1 MLCNRTSCI
10 LAPQSDISY
19 RKWLAVPF
27 FYLFISALLLVCL
40 NQFTNI
46 DLLLADYYFDFQTN
60 HFIWRNSWFAQQLMH
75 IYIKDVIMIIGFAL
89 ISFVLI
95 DVVVAFKWLTNWL
108 RIRLRFAAISAVLV
122 PLIIS
127 ALKQQSVL
135 HCPWDEQRYG
145 GTAPYLRLF
154 DSVPP
159 TMQAGHCFPAGHAS
173 TGLWLAAF
181 CVFWLPNRPRM
192 AIGVFFT
199 GLGVGFVL
207 GWVQQMRGAHFLSH
221 TLWSMWI
228 ASAIVIVMLRVS
240 QSFLY
245 SNQQ

>member
-1 MLCNRTSCI
+1 
-10 LAPQSDISY
+10 
-19 RKWLAVPF
+19 
-27 FYLFISALLLVCL
+27 
-40 NQFTNI
+40 
-46 DLLLADYYFDFQTN
+46 
-60 HFIWRNSWFAQQLMH
+60 MH

-127 ALKQQSVL
+127 VLKQQSVL

-145 GTAPYLRLF
+145 GAAPYLRLL

-245 SNQQ
+245 SKQQ